1 MELLSYFSGESKGL
15 ISPVMV
21 LMSDYRD
28 HNDFSC
34 INICRVPRKL
44 FEYKAPRPNTFKL
57 PPRDPANV
65 NALKQTCLIVILA
78 FI

>member
-1 MELLSYFSGESKGL
+1 
-15 ISPVMV
+15 MV

-44 FEYKAPRPNTFKL
+44 FEYEAPRPNTFKL

-65 NALKQTCLIVILA
+65 FPIYYFIISTDIHEAKLIEDSIQFRKQH
-78 FI
+78 